1 MFVTCNAVIGQA
13 VKSWLTICLPAHQN
27 ITAYGLSLLIGL
39 GRVAIFAI
47 GLRKNQNDYVKL
59 LIKHT
64 TSTVVLIGLNAFF
77 AKIFNFLSLLNFIS
91 STTLILLGACLIA
104 VGANLRCH
112 GLRTNMNSTGQ
123 VAMNERKA

>member
-64 TSTVVLIGLNAFF
+64 TRVVCSSDC
-77 AKIFNFLSLLNFIS
+77 FNRLACS
-91 STTLILLGACLIA
+91 SLILPSLSD
-104 VGANLRCH
+104 LRDSISM
-112 GLRTNMNSTGQ
+112 LW
-123 VAMNERKA
+123 

>member
-64 TSTVVLIGLNAFF
+64 TSDQLDPAQPAFLQALQEASPVDFMLAERHRNAQDLPFSLRIDTYRHQNRQVTHLS
-77 AKIFNFLSLLNFIS
+77 IF
-91 STTLILLGACLIA
+91 
-104 VGANLRCH
+104 ANL
-112 GLRTNMNSTGQ
+112 LVISI
-123 VAMNERKA
+123 